1 MKKNFLIWLILLC
14 ILSSGAYLVYTLYNK
29 NSSKLDKINWK
40 NDTVIE
46 KYEENLDK
54 QLSSNNNLELNHE
67 EQKLKDYLELL
78 KDEIWWIPS
87 EIKKINSEEKKKDII
102 IWSWTTIWSWN
113 LQDVNSEEVKRT
125 QEMLK
130 NLINSQ

>member
-29 NSSKLDKINWK
+29 NSSKLDEINWK